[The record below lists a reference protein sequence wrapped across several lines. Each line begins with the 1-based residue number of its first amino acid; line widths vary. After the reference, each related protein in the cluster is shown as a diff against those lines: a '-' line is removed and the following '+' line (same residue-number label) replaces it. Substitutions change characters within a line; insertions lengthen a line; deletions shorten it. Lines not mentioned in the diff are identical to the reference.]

1 MAVNTS
7 SATSAVPVRREV
19 LVLLLCLLPVL
30 GILFHRSFR
39 PEEVL
44 FSNDGPLGAVAAQA
58 GHAWDNLRG
67 VWQDLNWLG
76 SRQPAGFL
84 AIGYAIFACLGPLLY
99 SKFIAPISLLVLGLG
114 AWLFFRQLRFSP
126 LACVLGTQI
135 KGIVGMEQDKQTKER
150 RWDEAT
156 SASLRKVEA
165 LRIIIPGLFGYRM
178 PELYGEPVESAN
190 GSNYWGAM
198 GQSPVTLRHSGGGE

>member
-7 SATSAVPVRREV
+7 SATSAVPVRRDV

-30 GILFHRSFR
+30 GILFHRSFL

-84 AIGYAIFACLGPLLY
+84 AIGYAIFACLGPLVY
-99 SKFIAPISLLVLGLG
+99 SGFIARLSLLVRGFG
-114 AWLFFRQLRFSP
+114 GWRCCRYVCF
-126 LACVLGTQI
+126 G
-135 KGIVGMEQDKQTKER
+135 
-150 RWDEAT
+150 
-156 SASLRKVEA
+156 SL
-165 LRIIIPGLFGYRM
+165 
-178 PELYGEPVESAN
+178 
-190 GSNYWGAM
+190 
-198 GQSPVTLRHSGGGE
+198 